1 MTGFAATQRPDLE
14 TTLDFINTTEIE
26 HGAQVDHLDT
36 TRAALDWLQEHV
48 GIDRA
53 RVPEADAART
63 RIVRS
68 RTAFREL
75 WDAAVEGRPPAE
87 SAVRE
92 INRVLRDRTR
102 LEIRAE
108 VDARGSAV
116 YRLDRRS
123 VGDPIDCALADL
135 AEPLALALG
144 TPDSIARARV
154 CASETCRWVF
164 YDDSPTHRRR
174 WCDMASCGNRAKA
187 ARHRA
192 RAKAGTTAAQAVGD
206 APAG

>member
-1 MTGFAATQRPDLE
+1 MTGFTTTRRPDLE
-14 TTLDFINTTEIE
+14 TTLDFINTAEIE
-26 HGAQVDHLDT
+26 HGAPVDHLDT
-36 TRAALDWLQEHV
+36 TPAALDWLQEHV

-53 RVPEADAART
+53 RVPATDAARA

-68 RTAFREL
+68 RAAFREL
-75 WDAAVEGRPPAE
+75 WDAAVEGRSPVE

-108 VDARGSAV
+108 VDPRGSAV

-123 VGDPIDCALADL
+123 VGNPIDCALADL

-144 TPDSIARARV
+144 APDSIARARV

-164 YDDSPTHRRR
+164 YDNSPTHRRR

-192 RAKAGTTAAQAVGD
+192 RAKAGAAAARADEV
-206 APAG
+206 APTG